1 MNVRFSSHNPGRMK
15 PVPIQSPILLVKGN
29 VMVKHPH
36 LIAVF
41 LIASLI
47 GLPTLSFAK
56 ARGSGGGFSSG
67 ARGGNSS
74 MGIGSRGSRTYQDNG
89 AKPIEQSTT
98 PKPSATP
105 PPNAAGA
112 PPMQPAGPATPSS
125 WWQRNPLLAGIAGGL
140 AGTWIGHMLFG
151 ATESSAKTT
160 DAEPGAASNSAS
172 NSFGL
177 ILLLMLVAAGAL
189 YYFKKVRQNPA
200 PVFTGLSRSTA
211 ATGSLLDISSN
222 STDRSMTDTAY
233 TVTTE
238 DKAVFQQLL
247 TAIQSAWSA
256 QDVATLRPFV
266 TPEML
271 SYFSTALAEDN
282 SRGVENHVEGVEL
295 LKGDVRE
302 AWSENDTDYAT
313 VDLRWSARDYT
324 VSTTVPRGEPGY
336 LIEGSEETAT
346 ESHEVWTFMRVR
358 DGRWLLSAI
367 QQ

>member
-1 MNVRFSSHNPGRMK
+1 MLKSS
-15 PVPIQSPILLVKGN
+15 Q
-29 VMVKHPH
+29 
-36 LIAVF
+36 LIAVC
-41 LIASLI
+41 IVASLI

-98 PKPSATP
+98 PKPSTTP
-105 PPNAAGA
+105 PPNASGA
-112 PPMQPAGPATPSS
+112 PPMQPAPATPSS

-160 DAEPGAASNSAS
+160 DTESGAAPASN

-177 ILLLMLVAAGAL
+177 ILLLLAVGMGAV
-189 YYFKKVRQNPA
+189 YFFRKSKQTHA

-211 ATGSLLDISSN
+211 ARGSLLDISPNS
-222 STDRSMTDTAY
+222 STDGPTADHAY

-238 DKAVFQQLL
+238 DKAAFQQLL
-247 TAIQSAWSA
+247 TDIQSAWST
-256 QDVATLRPFV
+256 QDVAALRPV
-266 TPEML
+266 LTPEML
-271 SYFSTALAEDN
+271 SYFSTALAED
-282 SRGVENHVEGVEL
+282 SSQGVQNHVEGVEL

-302 AWSENDTDYAT
+302 AWSEGNQDYAT
-313 VDLRWSARDYT
+313 VDLRWNARDYT
-324 VSTTVPRGEPGY
+324 VSTTIPRGEPGY
-336 LIEGSEETAT
+336 LIEGSEETPT
-346 ESHEVWTFMRVR
+346 ESYEVWTFMRVR
-358 DGRWLLSAI
+358 NGRWLLSAI

>member
-1 MNVRFSSHNPGRMK
+1 
-15 PVPIQSPILLVKGN
+15 
-29 VMVKHPH
+29 MVTRSH

-47 GLPTLSFAK
+47 GAPSLSFAK

-67 ARGGNSS
+67 ARGGQSS

-89 AKPIEQSTT
+89 TKPIEQSTT

-105 PPNAAGA
+105 PPSAAGA
-112 PPMQPAGPATPSS
+112 PPMQPAPAAPSS

-160 DAEPGAASNSAS
+160 EAEPNAASNSAS
-172 NSFGL
+172 DSFGL
-177 ILLLMLVAAGAL
+177 ILLLMLVGAGAL

-211 ATGSLLDISSN
+211 ATGSLLDISST
-222 STDRSMTDTAY
+222 SPDRTTTDTAY

-247 TAIQSAWSA
+247 TDIQSAWSA
-256 QDVATLRPFV
+256 QDVAALRRFL

-282 SRGVENHVEGVEL
+282 SRGVENHVEKVEL

-302 AWSENDTDYAT
+302 AWSEGDTDYAT
-313 VDLRWSARDYT
+313 VDLRWSACDYT
-324 VSTTVPRGEPGY
+324 VSTTIPRGEPGY

>member
-1 MNVRFSSHNPGRMK
+1 
-15 PVPIQSPILLVKGN
+15 
-29 VMVKHPH
+29 MVKHPQ

-56 ARGSGGGFSSG
+56 ARGGGGFSSG

-98 PKPSATP
+98 QKPSATP
-105 PPNAAGA
+105 PPNASGA
-112 PPMQPAGPATPSS
+112 PPMQPAPATTSS

-177 ILLLMLVAAGAL
+177 VILLMLVGAGAL
-189 YYFKKVRQNPA
+189 YYFKKVRQNPV
-200 PVFTGLSRSTA
+200 PVFTGLSRNTA
-211 ATGSLLDISSN
+211 ARRSLLDISSN
-222 STDRSMTDTAY
+222 STDRPTTDTAY

-238 DKAVFQQLL
+238 DKAAFQQLL
-247 TAIQSAWSA
+247 TDIQSAWSA
-256 QDVATLRPFV
+256 QDVAVLRPFV

-271 SYFSTALAEDN
+271 SYFSTALAEDS
-282 SRGVENHVEGVEL
+282 SRGVQNHVEGVEL

-302 AWSENDTDYAT
+302 AWSEDDHDYAT
-313 VDLRWSARDYT
+313 VDLRWNARDYT
-324 VSTTVPRGEPGY
+324 VSTTIPRGEPGY
-336 LIEGSEETAT
+336 LIEGSEETST
-346 ESHEVWTFMRVR
+346 ESYEVWTFMRVR

-367 QQ
+367 QQQ

>member
-1 MNVRFSSHNPGRMK
+1 
-15 PVPIQSPILLVKGN
+15 
-29 VMVKHPH
+29 MVKHPQ

-56 ARGSGGGFSSG
+56 ARGGGGFSSG

-74 MGIGSRGSRTYQDNG
+74 MGMGSRGSRTYQDNG

-98 PKPSATP
+98 SKPSAAP
-105 PPNAAGA
+105 PPNASGA
-112 PPMQPAGPATPSS
+112 PPMQSAPATPSS

-151 ATESSAKTT
+151 ATESNAKTT
-160 DAEPGAASNSAS
+160 DAEGAEPGATSNSPA

-177 ILLLMLVAAGAL
+177 VLLLMLVGAGAL

-200 PVFTGLSRSTA
+200 PVFTGLSRGNTA
-211 ATGSLLDISSN
+211 GGSLLDISSN
-222 STDRSMTDTAY
+222 NSTDRPTTDTAY

-238 DKAVFQQLL
+238 DKTAFQQLL
-247 TAIQSAWSA
+247 TNIQSAWSA
-256 QDVATLRPFV
+256 QDVAALRPFL

-271 SYFSTALAEDN
+271 SYFSTALAEDS
-282 SRGVENHVEGVEL
+282 SRGVQNHVEVVEL

-302 AWSENDTDYAT
+302 AWSEDDQDYAT
-313 VDLRWSARDYT
+313 VDLRWNARDYT
-324 VSTTVPRGEPGY
+324 VSTTIPRGEPGY
-336 LIEGSEETAT
+336 LIEGSEETPT
-346 ESHEVWTFMRVR
+346 ESYEVWTFMRVR